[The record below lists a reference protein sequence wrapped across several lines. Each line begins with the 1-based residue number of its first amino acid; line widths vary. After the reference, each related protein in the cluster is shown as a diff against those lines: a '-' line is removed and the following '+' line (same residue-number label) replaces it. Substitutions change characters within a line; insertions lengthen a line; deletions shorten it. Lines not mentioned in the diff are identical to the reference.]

1 LAKTFAAA
9 PSATLSGGPNFTVS
23 ILNTKEFYQGITEP
37 IPMQLVTLYLRQGFP
52 RELLLT
58 LLLSDIEYKKKNGQV
73 VHGYNVANPVLRPGE
88 AFTDFRT
95 LLRQLIRR
103 GLDAEGVAET
113 TPVGPPMAAKDA
125 ASLGTL
131 ATLPQDQALVK
142 YDTAHPDP
150 TLSAAERTELRKKA
164 INTYYRL
171 QKTKTVYRFCFDANS
186 AQVGEP
192 IADTGLVMNA
202 ALICG
207 AALSGAPAEGAL
219 QPAKGAPH
227 QIQTLVFGPVA
238 AGAAQELNMTTR
250 SVEQLI
256 YYLGEIVRGELG
268 LTGTAHPCPTVAA
281 GGGPVCLFQVKA
293 GPAPANAIAAAY
305 DGTNYAILADPTG
318 TDRSSQVLAL
328 VSQLLSL
335 NNSAKDLP
343 APSVISVIH

>member
-1 LAKTFAAA
+1 
-9 PSATLSGGPNFTVS
+9 LSGGPNFTVS

-52 RELLLT
+52 REMLLT
-58 LLLSDIEYKKKNGQV
+58 LLLSDIEYKKKSGEV

-88 AFTDFRT
+88 EFTDFRQ
-95 LLRQLIRR
+95 LLRQLILR

-113 TPVGPPMAAKDA
+113 TPVGPPMAAKDT
-125 ASLGTL
+125 ASLGIL
-131 ATLPQDQALVK
+131 AALPPDQSLVK
-142 YDTAHPDP
+142 YDAAHPDP
-150 TLSAAERTELRKKA
+150 SLSPAERIELRAKG

-171 QKTKTVYRFCFDANS
+171 EKTKTVYRFCFDANN

-202 ALICG
+202 ALVCG
-207 AALSGAPAEGAL
+207 AARSGAPAERPI
-219 QPAKGAPH
+219 QPTKGAPH

-268 LTGTAHPCPTVAA
+268 LTGAAHPCPTVAA
-281 GGGPVCLFQVKA
+281 GGGPVCLFQVKT
-293 GPAPANAIAAAY
+293 GPAPANAIAASY
-305 DGTNYAILADPTG
+305 DGANYTILADPSG
-318 TDRSSQVLAL
+318 SDRSSQVLAL